1 MPKLQPE
8 LIIFDLDGTLVDTI
22 VDIASSVN
30 YVLSQFGLPNH
41 EISDYKQMVGNG
53 FRVLVQRVLSPEK
66 SNDDIFFDKILRLSM
81 QRYEE
86 HALDRTRPFPG
97 TVETLEALYR
107 NEIKLAVLS
116 NKPDHLSKKII
127 ESLFASVKFVA
138 VWGDNKDR
146 ARKPDPSATL
156 ELCRNAKVDPQKSLF
171 VGDSAVDIQTAK
183 AARIAAVGAVY
194 GYRSREE
201 LELAGAD
208 YLITSPPELLS
219 IVEFK

>member
-1 MPKLQPE
+1 MQKLQPE

-53 FRVLVQRVLSPEK
+53 FSVLVQRVLSPEK

-81 QRYEE
+81 RRYEE

-97 TVETLEALYR
+97 TVETLESLYR

-127 ESLFASVKFVA
+127 ESLFGSVKFVA

-156 ELCRNAKVDPQKSLF
+156 ELCRNARVDPQKSLF

>member
-1 MPKLQPE
+1 MQKLQPE

-81 QRYEE
+81 RRYEE

-97 TVETLEALYR
+97 TVETLESLYR

-138 VWGDNKDR
+138 VWGDNKVR

-156 ELCRNAKVDPQKSLF
+156 ELCRNARVDPQKSLF